1 MSTGL
6 QVVNQEQLPENVR
19 NEIDSEIDKI
29 IERHKN
35 NRYEINKLVFESVA
49 ALTSSENYSNEL
61 ASQGIFKRFWGGI
74 TGKNRALQTEISRN
88 QAAAQYASQQ
98 SLQKLTE
105 QNLMSFELITAV
117 NNKLNNSMVEV
128 ETEIN
133 KIYGTLVTFFK
144 QTKSDIVQLEN
155 RVARLERNVNL
166 LNWQNS
172 IEYQMWDGTEYTE
185 LTDIEKIACI
195 VNDFYKITQ
204 GNYTTSDLLLLKS
217 AMTTIGLNINELVSY
232 QELATS
238 IEEDERISN
247 KIFHGKCESE
257 YVEPW
262 SVVVASGVRK
272 LEKFDNEEKYIVD
285 CVKDCLDGS
294 QAGMNR
300 EAIINKLFGEYLEN
314 NLLVNK
320 DGKLKLYDMIVELL
334 YNIEQLEYI
343 PEKTDEERTAEAEK
357 FFIKGEFET
366 AYHIF
371 KQLAEEG
378 VPRAMYFMGEYLGC
392 GYGYYFGLDYDKEGG
407 FQWHQKGAELGD
419 PLCILNTS
427 YMYEGEEKKDI
438 QQSIIDKIR
447 EMAQVGDIFAQNELA
462 DIVEGEEKFELL
474 KESAEHGL
482 ARSMRELGLMYF
494 WGWED
499 CVEENRAEA
508 FKWFLRASELGLS
521 DAIGDVGNLY
531 RDGNGITQ
539 DINKAIEYYKKSI
552 VRGCGWAAKCVADIY
567 YTDGNG
573 FTDYN
578 EALEFYMKGAEL
590 NDADSMN
597 YVGLFYAKGDV
608 VKENKFTA
616 FNWFRKAAEYG
627 SIAGQSNLAIYYKY
641 GMGCDIDLEKAK
653 EWALKAAKQGRQDA
667 IENLK
672 EWFGMEIDN

>member
-6 QVVNQEQLPENVR
+6 QVVKQEQLSENVR

-61 ASQGIFKRFWGGI
+61 ASQGILKRFWGGI
-74 TGKNRALQTEISRN
+74 TGKNKALQAEINRN
-88 QAAAQYASQQ
+88 QAVAQYASQQ
-98 SLQKLTE
+98 SLQKLAE

-117 NNKLNNSMVEV
+117 NNKLNVSMVEV

-133 KIYGTLVTFFK
+133 NIYGTLVTFFK

-195 VNDFYKITQ
+195 VNDFYEITQ

-247 KIFHGKCESE
+247 KIFHGKCENE

-285 CVKDCLDGS
+285 CVKECLDGNQEEIS
-294 QAGMNR
+294 RGN
-300 EAIINKLFGEYLEN
+300 IINKLFGEYLEN
-314 NLLVNK
+314 NLLVSK
-320 DGKLKLYDMIVELL
+320 DGKLKLYDMVVELL
-334 YNIEQLEYI
+334 YNIEQLKYI

-357 FFIKGEFET
+357 FFIKGEYET
-366 AYHIF
+366 AYHMF
-371 KQLAEEG
+371 KKLAEEG
-378 VPRAMYFMGEYLGC
+378 VPRAMYFMGEYLRQ
-392 GYGYYFGLDYDKEGG
+392 GYGYYFGLDYDEEEG
-407 FQWHQKGAELGD
+407 FRWHQKGAELGD
-419 PLCILNTS
+419 PLCILNTA
-427 YMYEGEEKKDI
+427 YMYEGEERERIKNSVINKLRKMS
-438 QQSIIDKIR
+438 QS
-447 EMAQVGDIFAQNELA
+447 GDAFVKSELA
-462 DIVEGEEKFELL
+462 DIVDGEEKIDLL
-474 KESAEHGL
+474 KEASEQGL
-482 ARSMRELGLMYF
+482 ARGWYKLGMEYNSGNIVKKDDSKALELLL
-494 WGWED
+494 
-499 CVEENRAEA
+499 
-508 FKWFLRASELGLS
+508 KASELGS
-521 DAIGDVGNLY
+521 ADAMGSVGVMY
-531 RDGNGITQ
+531 EYAVGADK
-539 DINKAIEYYKKSI
+539 DINKAIEYYNKSI
-552 VRGCGWAAKCVADIY
+552 KRGCGFGTEYLGFIY
-567 YTDGNG
+567 ANG
-573 FTDYN
+573 YDVEQDYYKAFECFKIGARIGYPGSINMVGLYYEEGKGTEKN
-578 EALEFYMKGAEL
+578 ESKAIEYYKRAAEL
-590 NDADSMN
+590 
-597 YVGLFYAKGDV
+597 GLAV
-608 VKENKFTA
+608 A
-616 FNWFRKAAEYG
+616 
-627 SIAGQSNLAIYYKY
+627 QSNLATCYKE
-641 GMGCDIDLEKAK
+641 GRGCEQNLEKAK
-653 EWALKAAKQGRQDA
+653 EWAMKAAKQGQENA
-667 IENLK
+667 IKNLK

>member
-6 QVVNQEQLPENVR
+6 QVVKQEQLSENVR

-61 ASQGIFKRFWGGI
+61 ASQGILKRFWGGI
-74 TGKNRALQTEISRN
+74 AGKNRALQAEISRN

-98 SLQKLTE
+98 SLQKLAE

-117 NNKLNNSMVEV
+117 NNKLNVSMVEV

-133 KIYGTLVTFFK
+133 NIYGTLVTFFK

-172 IEYQMWDGTEYTE
+172 IEYQMWDGTEYIE

-195 VNDFYKITQ
+195 VNDFYEITQ

-247 KIFHGKCESE
+247 KIFHGKCENE

-285 CVKDCLDGS
+285 CVKECLDGNQEEIS
-294 QAGMNR
+294 RGN
-300 EAIINKLFGEYLEN
+300 IINKLFGEYLEN
-314 NLLVNK
+314 NLLVSK
-320 DGKLKLYDMIVELL
+320 DGKLKLYDMVVELL
-334 YNIEQLEYI
+334 YNIEQLKYI

-357 FFIKGEFET
+357 FFIKGEYET
-366 AYHIF
+366 AYHMF
-371 KQLAEEG
+371 KKLAEEG
-378 VPRAMYFMGEYLGC
+378 VPRAMYFMGEYLRQ
-392 GYGYYFGLDYDKEGG
+392 GYGYYFGLDYDEEEG
-407 FQWHQKGAELGD
+407 FRWHQKGAELGD
-419 PLCILNTS
+419 PLCILNTA
-427 YMYEGEEKKDI
+427 YMYEGEERERIKNSVINKLRKMS
-438 QQSIIDKIR
+438 QS
-447 EMAQVGDIFAQNELA
+447 GDAFVKSELA
-462 DIVEGEEKFELL
+462 DIVDGEEKIDLL
-474 KESAEHGL
+474 KEASEQGL
-482 ARSMRELGLMYF
+482 ARGWYKLGMEYKSGNIVKKDDSKALELLL
-494 WGWED
+494 
-499 CVEENRAEA
+499 
-508 FKWFLRASELGLS
+508 KASELGS
-521 DAIGDVGNLY
+521 ADAMGSVGVMY
-531 RDGNGITQ
+531 EYAVGADK
-539 DINKAIEYYKKSI
+539 DINKAIEYYNKSI
-552 VRGCGWAAKCVADIY
+552 KRGCGFGTEYLGFIYANGYDVEQDYYKAFECFKIGARIGYPGSINMVGLYYEEGKGTEKNGSKAIEY
-567 YTDGNG
+567 YTR
-573 FTDYN
+573 
-578 EALEFYMKGAEL
+578 AAEL
-590 NDADSMN
+590 
-597 YVGLFYAKGDV
+597 GLAV
-608 VKENKFTA
+608 A
-616 FNWFRKAAEYG
+616 
-627 SIAGQSNLAIYYKY
+627 QSNLATCYKE
-641 GMGCDIDLEKAK
+641 GRGCEQNLEKAK
-653 EWALKAAKQGRQDA
+653 EWAMKAAKQGQENA
-667 IENLK
+667 IKNLK

>member
-6 QVVNQEQLPENVR
+6 QVVKQEQLSENVR

-61 ASQGIFKRFWGGI
+61 ASQGILKRFWGGI
-74 TGKNRALQTEISRN
+74 TGKNKALQAEINRN
-88 QAAAQYASQQ
+88 QAVAQYASQQ
-98 SLQKLTE
+98 SLQKLAE

-117 NNKLNNSMVEV
+117 NNKLNVSMVEV

-133 KIYGTLVTFFK
+133 NIYGTLVTFFK

-195 VNDFYKITQ
+195 VNDFYEITQ

-247 KIFHGKCESE
+247 KIFHGKCENE

-285 CVKDCLDGS
+285 SVKECLDGNQEEIS
-294 QAGMNR
+294 RGN
-300 EAIINKLFGEYLEN
+300 IINKLFGEYLEN
-314 NLLVNK
+314 NLLVSK
-320 DGKLKLYDMIVELL
+320 DGKLKLYDMVVELL
-334 YNIEQLEYI
+334 YNIEQLKYI

-357 FFIKGEFET
+357 FFIKGEYET
-366 AYHIF
+366 AYHMF
-371 KQLAEEG
+371 KKLAEEG
-378 VPRAMYFMGEYLGC
+378 VPRAMYFMGEYLRQ
-392 GYGYYFGLDYDKEGG
+392 GYGYYFGLDYDEEEG
-407 FQWHQKGAELGD
+407 FRWHQKGAELGD
-419 PLCILNTS
+419 PLCILNTA
-427 YMYEGEEKKDI
+427 YMYEGEERERIKNSVINKLRKMS
-438 QQSIIDKIR
+438 QS
-447 EMAQVGDIFAQNELA
+447 GDAFVKSELA
-462 DIVEGEEKFELL
+462 DIVDGEEKIDLL
-474 KESAEHGL
+474 KEASEQGL
-482 ARSMRELGLMYF
+482 ARGWYKLGMEYNSGNIVKKDDSKALELLL
-494 WGWED
+494 
-499 CVEENRAEA
+499 
-508 FKWFLRASELGLS
+508 KASELGS
-521 DAIGDVGNLY
+521 ADAMGSVGVMY
-531 RDGNGITQ
+531 EYAVGADK
-539 DINKAIEYYKKSI
+539 DINKAIEYYNKSI
-552 VRGCGWAAKCVADIY
+552 KRGCGFGTEYLGFIY
-567 YTDGNG
+567 ANG
-573 FTDYN
+573 YDVEQDYYKAFECFKIGARIGYPGSIN
-578 EALEFYMKGAEL
+578 MVGLYYEEGKGTEKNGSKAIEYYKRAAEL
-590 NDADSMN
+590 
-597 YVGLFYAKGDV
+597 GLAV
-608 VKENKFTA
+608 A
-616 FNWFRKAAEYG
+616 
-627 SIAGQSNLAIYYKY
+627 QSNLATCYKE
-641 GMGCDIDLEKAK
+641 GRGCEQNLEKAK
-653 EWALKAAKQGRQDA
+653 EWAMKAAKQGQENA
-667 IENLK
+667 IKNLK

>member
-6 QVVNQEQLPENVR
+6 QVVKQEQLSENVR

-61 ASQGIFKRFWGGI
+61 ASQGILKRFWGGI
-74 TGKNRALQTEISRN
+74 TGKNKALQAEINRN
-88 QAAAQYASQQ
+88 QAVAQYASQQ
-98 SLQKLTE
+98 SLQKLAE

-117 NNKLNNSMVEV
+117 NNKLNVSMVEV

-133 KIYGTLVTFFK
+133 NIYGTLVTFFK

-195 VNDFYKITQ
+195 VNDFYEITQ

-247 KIFHGKCESE
+247 KIFHGKCENE

-285 CVKDCLDGS
+285 CVKECLDGNQEEIS
-294 QAGMNR
+294 RGN
-300 EAIINKLFGEYLEN
+300 IINKLFGEYLEN
-314 NLLVNK
+314 NLLVSK
-320 DGKLKLYDMIVELL
+320 DGKLKLYDMVVELL
-334 YNIEQLEYI
+334 YNIEQLKYI

-357 FFIKGEFET
+357 FFIKGEYET
-366 AYHIF
+366 AYHMF
-371 KQLAEEG
+371 KKLAEEG
-378 VPRAMYFMGEYLGC
+378 VPRAMYFMGEDLRQ
-392 GYGYYFGLDYDKEGG
+392 GYGYYFGLDYDEEEG
-407 FQWHQKGAELGD
+407 FRWHQKGAELGD
-419 PLCILNTS
+419 PLCILNTA
-427 YMYEGEEKKDI
+427 YMYEGEERERIKNSVINKLRKMS
-438 QQSIIDKIR
+438 QS
-447 EMAQVGDIFAQNELA
+447 GDAFVKSELA
-462 DIVEGEEKFELL
+462 DIVDGEEKIDLL
-474 KESAEHGL
+474 KEASEQGL
-482 ARSMRELGLMYF
+482 ARGWYKLGMEYNLGNIVKKDDSKALELLL
-494 WGWED
+494 
-499 CVEENRAEA
+499 
-508 FKWFLRASELGLS
+508 KASELGS
-521 DAIGDVGNLY
+521 ADAMGSVGVMY
-531 RDGNGITQ
+531 EYAVGADK
-539 DINKAIEYYKKSI
+539 DINKAIEYYNKSI
-552 VRGCGWAAKCVADIY
+552 KRGCGFGTEYLGFIY
-567 YTDGNG
+567 ANG
-573 FTDYN
+573 YDVEQDYYKAFECFKIGARIGYPGSIN
-578 EALEFYMKGAEL
+578 MVGLYYEEGKGTEKNGSKAIEYYKRAAEL
-590 NDADSMN
+590 
-597 YVGLFYAKGDV
+597 GLAV
-608 VKENKFTA
+608 A
-616 FNWFRKAAEYG
+616 
-627 SIAGQSNLAIYYKY
+627 QSNLATCYKE
-641 GMGCDIDLEKAK
+641 GRGCEQNLEKAK
-653 EWALKAAKQGRQDA
+653 EWAMKAAKQGQENA
-667 IENLK
+667 IKNLK